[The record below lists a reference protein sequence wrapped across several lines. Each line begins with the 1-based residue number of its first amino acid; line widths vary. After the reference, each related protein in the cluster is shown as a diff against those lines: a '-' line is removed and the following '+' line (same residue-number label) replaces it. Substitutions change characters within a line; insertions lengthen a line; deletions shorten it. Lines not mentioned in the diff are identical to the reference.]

1 MVLPNFNADGNLPAG
16 IHTCTW
22 NEAKTKLAFNPRR
35 QELLAGLQKAC
46 ESLKQAGCKRIYIG
60 GSFATSKNAPGDFDV
75 CWDDKD
81 VDFELLEQI
90 DPVLLDIGNDC
101 ATQKAQYGGEMFP
114 ASTPTSI
121 DGRTH
126 LEFFQQDRNGNPKG
140 IVEIYL

>member
-1 MVLPNFNADGNLPAG
+1 MVLPNFNVDGNLPAG

-22 NEAKTKLAFNPRR
+22 NEAKKKLAFNPRR

-46 ESLKQAGCKRIYIG
+46 KSLNQVGCKVIYIG
-60 GSFATSKNAPGDFDV
+60 GSFASSKNIPGDFDV

-81 VDFELLEQI
+81 VDFELLEKI
-90 DPVLLDIGNDC
+90 DPVLLDISNDC
-101 ATQKAQYGGEMFP
+101 AAQKAQYGGEMFP